1 MPTER
6 HHDPSAGHP
15 QRPVS
20 SAGRRRRLRRTLLAA
35 IPVLYAVSIPW
46 YRGAESELRLWWGF
60 PDWVAVALACY
71 VAIAVLN
78 YAAWQLTEIPEPD
91 LEETRAGRREQT

>member
-1 MPTER
+1 VLSER
-6 HHDPSAGHP
+6 HHDASAAHLP
-15 QRPVS
+15 RPVRS
-20 SAGRRRRLRRTLLAA
+20 VGRRRRLRRTLLAA
-35 IPVLYAVSIPW
+35 IPLLYAFSIPW

-60 PDWVAVALACY
+60 PDWVAAALACY

-91 LEETRAGRREQT
+91 LEERRAGQRKRT